1 MRRLIGGFGVSE
13 SVVLAL
19 LALVGAAPAAGQ
31 GLDADL
37 EFRVDALIAEVE
49 RSPTTTSNMAER
61 VAVLWEWANAV
72 SLQGA
77 FVPKNLPLIA
87 FYGPFPRPGAR
98 AAPYHV
104 EAVDDYVRQLAWL
117 DEDEEALGA
126 VTRTGSEVFEA
137 RSWATVEV
145 VYTVGSLGMR
155 EGGGIVISTQGAG
168 GYGRLQ
174 TTDAAGDNFVSAR
187 VSRDGIRL
195 EQDTHPIWGP
205 YGGFRGPTGF
215 PVLRVRG
222 GDLSPGDAITLTY
235 GDRSGGGRGLRVGQF
250 SNDRIALPIHV
261 DPGDGRVYE
270 MPPATFEVV
279 GGAAERVHGF
289 APSIVG
295 DGETFVISVRSEDRL
310 YNRATRDIPALEVF
324 RDGEQAGE
332 LPAGRAIHLMEVTA
346 TGEGVHRYTF
356 RSPDGDVTG
365 AANPVWVKADP
376 DHRVYWGETHGHS
389 GFAEGQGTPEGYFA
403 FARDDARLDFVT
415 LSEHDIWLTDGLW
428 EQLTNAVREYHR
440 EGELLVFAG
449 YEWTS
454 PRQRGGHHNVFFRR
468 ADMQRVG
475 VQAAPNL
482 SDLYRG
488 LRAAYDTDDVLI
500 IPHAHQ
506 NGDWRQND
514 FQMENLIEIMSG
526 HGTFEWFGSRYLEQ
540 GFRVGFV
547 SASDDHLGHPGYS
560 PGHQGR
566 ASGRR
571 SNIFQFGGLA
581 AAWAPART
589 TDAVFGALKAR
600 RAYATTGAQRIVLDA
615 RLNGAPM
622 GSELDLT
629 ERRVLEGRAIGTG
642 PIRRVDLIRNGEVAA
657 TFDTRGAGGA
667 ALPEGRFEAL
677 VSFFSETWVDIRDN
691 PRGQR
696 PWSGTVTVE
705 GADLV
710 AGRLTG
716 TPLPA
721 DRFGVEGNR
730 ARFDV
735 TTRGSRRSL
744 ALVLEGNPATVRLHF
759 EIEAGVEYGT
769 APTQVRTPQ
778 QFAAAG
784 FTLALPAAPGTS
796 AAARGGNEHVFFEG
810 DYRDSV
816 RVDFLEGLRD
826 DVTFRFTDF
835 GHQEDWYYLRV
846 EQVDGHLAW
855 SSPWWVGGE
864 KPR

>member
-1 MRRLIGGFGVSE
+1 MQKLTAGLVLVAVSG
-13 SVVLAL
+13 
-19 LALVGAAPAAGQ
+19 LVAASPAAGVE
-31 GLDADL
+31 LDADVRA
-37 EFRVDALIAEVE
+37 RVDALIAEVD
-49 RSPTTTSNMAER
+49 RSPTTAANIAER
-61 VAVLWEWANAV
+61 IRVLWEWANAISV
-72 SLQGA
+72 QGA
-77 FVPKNLPLIA
+77 FVPKNLPLVA
-87 FYGPFPRPGAR
+87 FYGPFPRPGTEL
-98 AAPYHV
+98 APFQV

-117 DEDEEALGA
+117 DEDEAALGTVA
-126 VTRTGSEVFEA
+126 RTGSAVFEA
-137 RSWATVEV
+137 RSWATMEV
-145 VYTVGSLGMR
+145 VYTVGSLGMS
-155 EGGGIVISTQGAG
+155 EGGGLVVSTQGAG

-174 TTDAAGDNFVSAR
+174 TTDPGGDHYVSAQ
-187 VSRDGIRL
+187 VSREGISL

-205 YGGFRGPTGF
+205 YGGFRGPAGF
-215 PVLRVRG
+215 PTLRVRG
-222 GDLSPGDAITLTY
+222 GALSEGDTITLTY
-235 GDRSGGGRGLRVGQF
+235 GDTSGGGRGLAVGEF
-250 SNDRIALPIHV
+250 SNDRIALPFHV
-261 DPGDGRVYE
+261 DPGGGRVYE
-270 MPPATFEVV
+270 LAPATFEVV

-295 DGETFVISVRSEDRL
+295 DGETFVISVRSEDRR
-310 YNRATRDIPALEVF
+310 YNRATRDIPGLQVF
-324 RDGEQAGE
+324 RDGEQVGE
-332 LPAGRAIHLMEVTA
+332 LPADRAIHLMEVTA
-346 TGEGVHRYTF
+346 EGEGVHRYTF
-356 RSPDGDVTG
+356 RSPDGAVTG

-376 DHRVYWGETHGHS
+376 DRRLYWGETHGHS
-389 GFAEGQGTPEGYFA
+389 GFAEGQGTPDGYFG

-415 LSEHDIWLTDGLW
+415 LSEHDLWLTDGLW
-428 EQLTNAVREYHR
+428 QQMTDAVLEYHR

-475 VQAAPNL
+475 VQVAPDL
-482 SDLYRG
+482 SELYRG
-488 LRAAYDTDDVLI
+488 LRAEYDTDDVLI

-547 SASDDHLGHPGYS
+547 SASDDHRGHPGYS
-560 PGHQGR
+560 PGHQAG

-615 RLNGAPM
+615 RLNGAAM
-622 GSELDLT
+622 GSELDQT
-629 ERRVLEGRAIGTG
+629 DRRVLEGRAIGTG
-642 PIRRVDLIRNGEVAA
+642 PIRRVDLIRNGEVVA
-657 TFDTRGAGGA
+657 TFDSRGAGGS
-667 ALPEGRFEAL
+667 ALPEGQFEAL

-696 PWSGTVTVE
+696 PWSGGVSVE
-705 GADLV
+705 GANV
-710 AGRLTG
+710 VSGRLTG

-721 DRFGVEGNR
+721 DRFSVDGNG

-735 TTRGSRRSL
+735 TTRGSRRSF
-744 ALVLEGNPATVRLHF
+744 ALVLEGDPSEVRLNF

-784 FTLALPAAPGTS
+784 FTLALPEDPGAGS
-796 AAARGGNEHVFFEG
+796 ASRGGNEHAFHEG

-816 RVDFLEGLRD
+816 RVDLLEGLRD

-835 GHQEDWYYLRV
+835 GDQEDWYYLRV
-846 EQVDGHLAW
+846 EQIDGHLAW

>member
-1 MRRLIGGFGVSE
+1 MRRLTGGLVLVVVS
-13 SVVLAL
+13 VL
-19 LALVGAAPAAGQ
+19 VAASPAAAYE
-31 GLDADL
+31 LDADL
-37 EFRVDALIAEVE
+37 RARVDELIADVGQ
-49 RSPTTTSNMAER
+49 SPTTAANIAER
-61 VAVLWEWANAV
+61 MPVLWEWANAV

-77 FVPKNLPLIA
+77 FVPKNLPLVA
-87 FYGPFPRPGAR
+87 LYGPFPRPGTG
-98 AAPYHV
+98 PSPFQV

-117 DEDEEALGA
+117 DEDEEALGTVA
-126 VTRTGSEVFEA
+126 RTGSEVFEA
-137 RSWATVEV
+137 RGWATIEV
-145 VYTVGSLGMR
+145 VYMVGSLGIS
-155 EGGGIVISTQGAG
+155 EGGGLVVSTQGMG
-168 GYGRLQ
+168 GYGRVQ
-174 TTDAAGDNFVSAR
+174 TTDPAGDHYVSAR
-187 VSRDGIRL
+187 VSREGISL

-205 YGGFRGPTGF
+205 YGGFRSPAGF
-215 PVLRVRG
+215 PTLRVRG
-222 GDLSPGDAITLTY
+222 GDLSPGDTITLTY
-235 GDRSGGGRGLRVGQF
+235 GDTNGGGRGLGVGEF
-250 SNDRIALPIHV
+250 SNDRIALPFHV

-270 MPPATFEVV
+270 LPPATFEVV

-295 DGETFVISVRSEDRL
+295 DGETFVISVRSEDRR
-310 YNRATRDIPALEVF
+310 YNRATRDIQGLEVF
-324 RDGEQAGE
+324 RDGEQVGE
-332 LPAGRAIHLMEVTA
+332 LPAGQAIHLMEVTA
-346 TGEGVHRYTF
+346 EGEGVHRYTF
-356 RSPDGDVTG
+356 RSPDGEVTG
-365 AANPVWVKADP
+365 AANPVWVRADP
-376 DHRVYWGETHGHS
+376 EQRLFWGETHGHS

-415 LSEHDIWLTDGLW
+415 LSEHDLWLTDGLW
-428 EQLTNAVREYHR
+428 KHMTGAVREYHR

-475 VQAAPNL
+475 VQVAPNL
-482 SDLYRG
+482 SELYRG
-488 LRAAYDTDDVLI
+488 LRAEYDTDDVLI

-547 SASDDHLGHPGYS
+547 SASDDHRGHPGYS
-560 PGHQGR
+560 PGHQAG

-589 TDAVFGALKAR
+589 TDAVFGALKSR

-622 GSELDLT
+622 GSELDQAD
-629 ERRVLEGRAIGTG
+629 RRVLEGRAIGTA
-642 PIRRVDLIRNGEVAA
+642 PIRRVDLIRNGEVVA
-657 TFDTRGAGGA
+657 TFDTRGAGGS
-667 ALPEGRFEAL
+667 ALPEGQFEAL

-696 PWSGTVTVE
+696 PWSGGVTVE
-705 GADLV
+705 GANV
-710 AGRLTG
+710 VSGRLTG

-721 DRFGVEGNR
+721 DRFGVDGNG

-744 ALVLEGNPATVRLHF
+744 ALVLEGDPSKVRLNF
-759 EIEAGVEYGT
+759 EIEAGFEYGT
-769 APTQVRTPQ
+769 APTQVRTSQ

-784 FTLALPAAPGTS
+784 FTLALPEDPGAGS
-796 AAARGGNEHVFFEG
+796 ASRGGNEHVFHEG

-816 RVDFLEGLRD
+816 RVDLLEGLRD

-835 GHQEDWYYLRV
+835 GDQEDWYYLRV
-846 EQVDGHLAW
+846 EQIDGHLAW